1 METYK
6 VARQHYGDK
15 QYFEGETRDML
26 AADAKALIGAGLLID
41 DNDADA
47 DAKKAAAA
55 AKKAEKAAE
64 AAANKMAAEPTNKA
78 E

>member
-26 AADAKALIGAGLLID
+26 AADAKALIDAGLLINDNAD
-41 DNDADA
+41 D
-47 DAKKAAAA
+47 KKAAAA
-55 AKKAEKAAE
+55 AKKAEK

>member
-1 METYK
+1 MGTYK

-15 QYFEGETRDML
+15 QYFEGETRDMP
-26 AADAKALIGAGLLID
+26 AADAKALIDAGLLINDNAD
-41 DNDADA
+41 D
-47 DAKKAAAA
+47 KKAAAAA
-55 AKKAEKAAE
+55 AKKAEK

>member
-15 QYFEGETRDML
+15 QYFEGEKRDML
-26 AADAKALIGAGLLID
+26 AADAKALIDAGLLID
-41 DNDADA
+41 GNAAD
-47 DAKKAAAA
+47 DKKAAAA
-55 AKKAEKAAE
+55 AKKAEK